1 MSGASWDWGDR
12 NGLGAQMS
20 EAQIFERWLHTPP
33 GGEAYGLYKSL
44 HGPSVR
50 QPVVKKVE
58 PTGVLQ
64 AIYKKA
70 ETIREDA
77 PGLTPEQAFAKA
89 MEKHPDLYAE
99 YKRERLAR
107 VR

>member
-1 MSGASWDWGDR
+1 MRARNNATGRGAS
-12 NGLGAQMS
+12 
-20 EAQIFERWLHTPP
+20 
-33 GGEAYGLYKSL
+33 
-44 HGPSVR
+44 
-50 QPVVKKVE
+50 
-58 PTGVLQ
+58 

-89 MEKHPDLYAE
+89 MEKHPDLYTE
-99 YKRERLAR
+99 YRRERLAR